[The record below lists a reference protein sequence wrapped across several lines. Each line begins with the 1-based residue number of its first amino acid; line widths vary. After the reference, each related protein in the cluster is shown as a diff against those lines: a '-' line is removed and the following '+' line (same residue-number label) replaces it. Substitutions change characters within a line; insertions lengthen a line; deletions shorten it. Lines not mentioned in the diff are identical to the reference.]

1 MLSIPLQ
8 MHVPHI
14 TGNINM
20 LLQYLKYALQSAIK
34 VTELYIGKELSPLV
48 CVNEGYTKQSMI
60 QLQQVK

>member
-34 VTELYIGKELSPLV
+34 VTELYIGKELSIYLSLSYLR
-48 CVNEGYTKQSMI
+48 CHA
-60 QLQQVK
+60 VKVK